1 MTKVF
6 CINSLKSRYFA
17 TTIAANLFCESTLF
31 LVKGKQLAV
40 FLLKDQKS
48 EVQ

>member
-17 TTIAANLFCESTLF
+17 ITIAANLFCESTLF